1 MHRHF
6 FELHYGHLTAKA
18 TAIAERHGGNH
29 VNTTEADGRRRGWFE
44 VPDDG
49 SDAMRRRIARI
60 RRDIAAAGGIE
71 ALTFRRDLA
80 RA

>member
-1 MHRHF
+1 
-6 FELHYGHLTAKA
+6 
-18 TAIAERHGGNH
+18 
-29 VNTTEADGRRRGWFE
+29 
-44 VPDDG
+44 
-49 SDAMRRRIARI
+49 MRRRIARI